1 MKKGLIVTVMLAY
14 SGYWIDW
21 PHFTIG
27 EMLDVFSVSGNTI
40 VWMVPNDG
48 GGLFVNKMKWF
59 LLVPFSTLALAA
71 CGSDNTSG
79 NGGQEAEAETE
90 PAAETEE
97 LTAEDVLVK
106 TSEAMEALDS
116 FRMEMS
122 MDYGMEYE
130 GQPFEMS
137 IGMTADMI
145 QEPLSAYLSTTM
157 SDSETGMDFT
167 TDQYM
172 VDDTFYM
179 QNPLGPEWMKY
190 DMSED
195 PAFATEM
202 EIDTQEQLD
211 VLKSVAE
218 HIALEEEEGSYVL
231 KVDGSDEEMNALVE
245 SFMEMGQDD
254 VLPTEEDMAL
264 EGFGLK
270 NVTYTIYVNKE
281 TYLQEKMVMDF
292 EMAFDDESESE
303 SFSMSGTAEAT
314 YSKFNEFDEIDI
326 PQEVLDN
333 AVDGAEMEAQ
343 WEAEIDA
350 LEDIEDIEGLED
362 VEGFEEILED
372 IEEENGE

>member
-1 MKKGLIVTVMLAY
+1 LKKGLIGDALLAY

-21 PHFTIG
+21 PHLQSGNVGAF
-27 EMLDVFSVSGNTI
+27 LVSGNTKPC
-40 VWMVPNDG
+40 MDGPNDG
-48 GGLFVNKMKWF
+48 GGVFVNKMKWF

-79 NGGQEAEAETE
+79 DGGQEAEAETE

-122 MDYGMEYE
+122 MDYGMEYD
-130 GQPFEMS
+130 GQPMEMS

-172 VDDTFYM
+172 VDDVFYM

-195 PAFATEM
+195 PAFAAEM

-218 HIALEEEEGSYVL
+218 HIALEEEEGAYVL
-231 KVDGSDEEMNALVE
+231 KVDGSDKEMNSLVE
-245 SFMEMGQDD
+245 SFMEMGQEDA
-254 VLPTEEDMAL
+254 LPTEEDMAAM
-264 EGFGLK
+264 EGFELK

-292 EMAFDDESESE
+292 EMAFDDESG

-333 AVDGAEMEAQ
+333 AVDGAEIEAE
-343 WEAEIDA
+343 WEAELEA

-362 VEGFEEILED
+362 IEGFEDILED
-372 IEEENGE
+372 IEDENGE

>member
-1 MKKGLIVTVMLAY
+1 MKKGLIGDALLAY

-21 PHFTIG
+21 PH
-27 EMLDVFSVSGNTI
+27 LQSGKCGRFLVPGL

-48 GGLFVNKMKWF
+48 GGVFVNKMKWF

-130 GQPFEMS
+130 GQAFEMS

-145 QEPLSAYLSTTM
+145 QEPLSAYLSTTI

-172 VDDTFYM
+172 VDDIFYM

-218 HIALEEEEGSYVL
+218 HIALEEEEGAYVL

-292 EMAFDDESESE
+292 EMAFDDESESD

-326 PQEVLDN
+326 PQEVVDN
-333 AVDGAEMEAQ
+333 AVDGAEMEAE
-343 WEAEIDA
+343 WEAELEA
-350 LEDIEDIEGLED
+350 LEDIEGIEGLED

-372 IEEENGE
+372 IEDVDGE